1 MINYDNANY
10 VLINKFPKMREIYL
24 EDEDYYEDLPYLF
37 YESEFT
43 PYIMKL
49 IDTHSITQLKE
60 VFEFIEKLLEM
71 GDERLRTL
79 VGVSVVESLF
89 FENKFMENFE
99 ELSKLMGEHTLMEF
113 HQCTDFKN
121 TRENEQKK

>member
-1 MINYDNANY
+1 MNQN
-10 VLINKFPKMREIYL
+10 
-24 EDEDYYEDLPYLF
+24 LF

-49 IDTHSITQLKE
+49 IDTNSITQLKE

-71 GDERLRTL
+71 GDERLRTV

-121 TRENEQKK
+121 RRENEQKK